1 MHLIQDTALQFGPG
15 SMPPSPD
22 RHLFNCAPHSSL
34 ELDLCT
40 LATDCSS
47 FHCSTVLCGRL
58 ALLLL
63 NSPEQERRR
72 HIHPCNALLC
82 RTLSSQSRQ
91 LHHGAI
97 LRRTECAA
105 RLQFAKC
112 NTGNCGTHFFHCCAA
127 VTSRKGAPHLKVL
140 ESWQKAAK
148 KET

>member
-1 MHLIQDTALQFGPG
+1 MHLIMLCNLDQAPSRLPQIVTFSIARLILLLSWIFAPLQQIVLPFTAP
-15 SMPPSPD
+15 
-22 RHLFNCAPHSSL
+22 LFSVAGLP
-34 ELDLCT
+34 
-40 LATDCSS
+40 CSS
-47 FHCSTVLCGRL
+47 ST
-58 ALLLL
+58 A
-63 NSPEQERRR
+63 PEQERRR
-72 HIHPCNALLC
+72 HPCNALLC